1 MAQRKALA
9 WSELKV
15 GLMVILAFV
24 LLGIAVLQVGGT
36 TSFFGKT
43 MTFTTFFPS
52 ANGLREGAEVWV
64 DGILVGNVEEIK
76 LNKGGNA
83 KSRVA
88 VVMKIDDNY
97 SDMIRDDSVPGIGS
111 IGLLGDRNVQISSGT
126 DTGKPVGDGGVLYG
140 EEVGNIDRIITGTD
154 DLILNLNR
162 LSETAVK
169 ISENVNQGKGTLGK
183 LLNESEIHDNMNAA
197 VLEIKTLITDIRSG
211 PGTAGKLITDDTLY
225 QRLNSTVERVDNLI
239 AKIDSGNGTAA
250 KLLND
255 PSIYN
260 KVDQLLAR
268 TDDILNR
275 VDRGEGSLGKLIND
289 DGLYTDM
296 RGTMGK
302 VNGLVD
308 SIQNGEGTAGKLI
321 KDPSLFNTLNQT
333 TSEIQKL
340 MYDIRQN
347 PRKYLTIQFRFF

>member
-1 MAQRKALA
+1 MAQRKSLA

-24 LLGIAVLQVGGT
+24 LLGVAVLQVGGT
-36 TSFFGKT
+36 TSFFGET
-43 MTFTTFFPS
+43 MTFTTYFPS

-76 LNKGGNA
+76 LNKGGDA
-83 KSRVA
+83 KSRVG
-88 VVMKIDDNY
+88 VVMKIDDEY
-97 SDMIRDDSVPGIGS
+97 SDMIRSDSVPGIGS

-126 DTGKPVGDGGVLYG
+126 DTGKPIGDGGVLYG
-140 EEVGNIDRIITGTD
+140 HEVGNIDRIITGTD

-162 LSETAVK
+162 LSETAVN
-169 ISENVNQGKGTLGK
+169 ISEGVNQGKGTLGK
-183 LLNESEIHDNMNAA
+183 LLNDSEIHDNMNDA
-197 VLEIKTLITDIRSG
+197 VKEMKTLIADIRTG

-225 QRLNSTVERVDNLI
+225 QRLNSTVERVEMLI

-268 TDDILNR
+268 ADAIMKR
-275 VDRGEGSLGKLIND
+275 VDDGDGTLGKLLKD
-289 DGLYTDM
+289 DALYADM
-296 RGTMGK
+296 RVTMGK

-308 SIQNGEGTAGKLI
+308 AIQSGDGTAGKLI
-321 KDPSLFNTLNQT
+321 KDPALFNTLNQT

-347 PRKYLTIQFRFF
+347 PKKYLTIQFRFF